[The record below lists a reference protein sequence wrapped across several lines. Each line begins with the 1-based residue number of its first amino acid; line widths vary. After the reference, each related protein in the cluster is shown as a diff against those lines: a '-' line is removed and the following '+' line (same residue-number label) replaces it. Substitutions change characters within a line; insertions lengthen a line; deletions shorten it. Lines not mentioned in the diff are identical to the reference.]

1 MSTQEADPGNQFAAE
16 IRGLASAAQALLIA
30 EHRVLDRDLE
40 RLDRLVGEAAEN
52 LSDCFRAMSDKLAGQ
67 AALLR
72 TQGGGNDDAAASG
85 DIQTLLNT
93 TNQVNASVVK
103 AVIALQFEDIVKQ
116 LIGHLRQ
123 RINETEKMMLAMQTH
138 IAGQQQVRDPGA
150 MVAAVRA
157 CREEVERAR
166 NALAAS
172 NPARQESMQGGE
184 VTLF

>member
-1 MSTQEADPGNQFAAE
+1 MSTQDAE
-16 IRGLASAAQALLIA
+16 SGPLFSAELRGLASAAQSLLIA

-52 LSDCFRAMSDKLAGQ
+52 LSDCFRTMSDKLAGQ

-72 TQGGGNDDAAASG
+72 TQGGGGADAAPTD
-85 DIQTLLNT
+85 DIQVLLNT

-123 RINETEKMMLAMQTH
+123 RVNETEKMMLAMQTH
-138 IAGQQQVRDPGA
+138 LAGQQHVRDPGE
-150 MVAAVRA
+150 MIDAVRA

-166 NALAAS
+166 DALAAA

>member
-1 MSTQEADPGNQFAAE
+1 MSTQDADSGYQFSDE
-16 IRGLASAAQALLIA
+16 LRGLASAAQALLIA

-52 LSDCFRAMSDKLAGQ
+52 LSDCFRTMSDKLAGQ

-72 TQGGGNDDAAASG
+72 TQGGGSDDAAASG
-85 DIQTLLNT
+85 DIQVLLNT
-93 TNQVNASVVK
+93 TSQVNASVVK

-123 RINETEKMMLAMQTH
+123 RVNETEKMMLVMQMH
-138 IAGQQQVRDPGA
+138 LAGQQQARDTAG
-150 MVAAVRA
+150 MIAAVRA

-166 NALAAS
+166 DALAAA
-172 NPARQESMQGGE
+172 NPARQESMRGGE

>member
-1 MSTQEADPGNQFAAE
+1 MSTQDADSGHQFSDE
-16 IRGLASAAQALLIA
+16 LRGLASAAQALLIA

-40 RLDRLVGEAAEN
+40 RLDRLVGEAAKN
-52 LSDCFRAMSDKLAGQ
+52 LSDCFRTMSDKLAGQ

-72 TQGGGNDDAAASG
+72 TQGGGSDDAAASG
-85 DIQTLLNT
+85 DIQVLLNT

-123 RINETEKMMLAMQTH
+123 RVNETEKMMLAMQVH
-138 IAGQQQVRDPGA
+138 LAGQQQARDTAG
-150 MVAAVRA
+150 MIAAVRA

-166 NALAAS
+166 DALAAA
-172 NPARQESMQGGE
+172 NPARQESMRGGE

>member
-1 MSTQEADPGNQFAAE
+1 MTTQDADSGIQFSAE
-16 IRGLASAAQALLIA
+16 LRGLASAAQSLLIA

-40 RLDRLVGEAAEN
+40 RLDRLVSEAAEN
-52 LSDCFRAMSDKLAGQ
+52 LSDCFRTMSDKLAGQ

-72 TQGGGNDDAAASG
+72 TQGSGGNDAAAPD
-85 DIQTLLNT
+85 DIQALLNT

-123 RINETEKMMLAMQTH
+123 RVSETEKMMLVMQTH
-138 IAGQQQVRDPGA
+138 LAGQQHVRDSRE
-150 MVAAVRA
+150 MIAAVRA

-166 NALAAS
+166 DALAAAS
-172 NPARQESMQGGE
+172 PARQESMQGGE